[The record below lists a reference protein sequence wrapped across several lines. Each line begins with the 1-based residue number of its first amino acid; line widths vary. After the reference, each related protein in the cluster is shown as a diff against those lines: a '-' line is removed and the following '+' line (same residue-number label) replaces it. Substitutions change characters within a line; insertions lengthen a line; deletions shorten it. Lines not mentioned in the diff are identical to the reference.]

1 MISILGEWGS
11 EAVVSIIDKVIF
23 EETTKQTKQKTKWH
37 LPNQI
42 SFYYLPTE
50 VKHTGSG
57 TATNIQYIYN
67 MIYIYIYTYIYIY
80 IYNTIWYNIY
90 FINIKNNI
98 KKKVYVRHSWFM
110 LCCWKYCR
118 LPIFINSFWWHYDG
132 FARILE
138 TALLKQYKLRYFH
151 FFKNKD
157 SGMLLV
163 LLI

>member
-1 MISILGEWGS
+1 MRKPQSKQNKKQNGIYQIRLASTICQRKWSTPVVVQRQTYSIY
-11 EAVVSIIDKVIF
+11 
-23 EETTKQTKQKTKWH
+23 TTW
-37 LPNQI
+37 
-42 SFYYLPTE
+42 Y
-50 VKHTGSG
+50 
-57 TATNIQYIYN
+57 
-67 MIYIYIYTYIYIY
+67 IYIYIHIY